1 MTVVAA
7 LDIGGTKTAAALVDG
22 DGRLLH
28 RRTAPTPAAAGPA
41 AVLDA
46 AADAVAELAAAGG
59 PYAAVG
65 VGSAGVIDAA
75 AGTVLSATAALP
87 GWAGTALRDELGR
100 RLGVPVAVDNDVHAH
115 ARGETWRGAAAGRAH
130 VLLVAA
136 GTGIGGSLILG
147 GRPHRGARS
156 AAGHLGH
163 LPVPAAAGRPCA
175 CGGTGHAEA
184 VAAGPAMAAEY
195 GRRAGEAAGETA
207 GEAAGNGPAAARGLA
222 AVAERAAAG
231 DAVAVAVLTEGAV
244 ALGEAVGG
252 LVNALDPEL
261 VLVTGGVS
269 RCGPVWWRPL
279 RAAITA
285 TTLPPLSDV
294 PVVPGALGDDAA
306 LLGAARLALEA
317 IA

>member
-7 LDIGGTKTAAALVDG
+7 LDIGGTKTAAALVDQ

-46 AADAVAELAAAGG
+46 AAAAVAELAAAGG

-87 GWAGTALRDELGR
+87 GWAGTALRDALGR
-100 RLGVPVAVDNDVHAH
+100 RLGVPVAVGNDVHAH
-115 ARGETWRGAAAGRAH
+115 ALGETWRGAAAGRTH

-147 GRPHRGARS
+147 GRPLRGARS

-163 LPVPAAAGRPCA
+163 LPVPAAAGRPCT

-195 GRRAGEAAGETA
+195 QRRAGEAASGDP
-207 GEAAGNGPAAARGLA
+207 AAGRGLA
-222 AVAERAAAG
+222 VVAERAAAG
-231 DAVAVAVLTEGAV
+231 DAAAVAVLAEGAA

-285 TTLPPLSDV
+285 TALPLLSDV
-294 PVVPGALGDDAA
+294 PVVPGELGDDAA

>member
-7 LDIGGTKTAAALVDG
+7 LDIGGTKTAAALVDE

-41 AVLDA
+41 AVLDGA
-46 AADAVAELAAAGG
+46 AAAVAELAASGG

-87 GWAGTALRDELGR
+87 GWAGTALRDELSR
-100 RLGVPVAVDNDVHAH
+100 RLGAPVAVDNDVHAH
-115 ARGETWRGAAAGRAH
+115 ALGETWRGAAAGRAH

-184 VAAGPAMAAEY
+184 VASGPAMAAEY
-195 GRRAGEAAGETA
+195 GRRAGQAAGEGA
-207 GEAAGNGPAAARGLA
+207 AAGRGLA

-279 RAAITA
+279 RAAIAATA
-285 TTLPPLSDV
+285 LPPLADV
-294 PVVPGALGDDAA
+294 PVVPGGLGDDAA
-306 LLGAARLALEA
+306 LLGAARLALETVA
-317 IA
+317 

>member
-7 LDIGGTKTAAALVDG
+7 LDIGGTKTAAALVG
-22 DGRLLH
+22 EDGRLLH

-46 AADAVAELAAAGG
+46 AAAAVAELTAAGG

-115 ARGETWRGAAAGRAH
+115 ALGETWRGAAAGRTH

-136 GTGIGGSLILG
+136 GTGIGGSLVLD
-147 GRPHRGARS
+147 GRPLRGARS

-163 LPVPAAAGRPCA
+163 LPVPAAAGRPCT

-195 GRRAGEAAGETA
+195 HRRAGEAAGGDPA
-207 GEAAGNGPAAARGLA
+207 GGRGLA
-222 AVAERAAAG
+222 VVAERAAAG
-231 DAVAVAVLTEGAV
+231 DTAAVAVLAEGAA

-279 RAAITA
+279 RAAIT
-285 TTLPPLSDV
+285 TTALPLLSDV
-294 PVVPGALGDDAA
+294 PVVPGELGDDAA
-306 LLGAARLALEA
+306 LLGAARLAREA

>member
-22 DGRLLH
+22 EGRLLR
-28 RRTAPTPAAAGPA
+28 RRTAPTPAAAGPG

-46 AADAVAELAAAGG
+46 AAAAVAELAAAGG

-115 ARGETWRGAAAGRAH
+115 ALGETWRGAAAGRTH

-147 GRPHRGARS
+147 GRVHRGAHS

-163 LPVPAAAGRPCA
+163 VPVPAAAGRPCA
-175 CGGTGHAEA
+175 CGGTGHAEG
-184 VAAGPAMAAEY
+184 VAAGPAMVREY
-195 GRRAGEAAGETA
+195 RRRAGEPAG
-207 GEAAGNGPAAARGLA
+207 GGPEAVTEPAAVTGLA

-231 DAVAVAVLTEGAV
+231 DAVASAVLAEGAV

-252 LVNALDPEL
+252 LINALDPEL

-269 RCGPVWWRPL
+269 RCGPAWWRPL
-279 RAAITA
+279 RAAIAA
-285 TTLPPLSDV
+285 TTLPLLSDV
-294 PVVPGALGDDAA
+294 PVAPGTPGDDAA
-306 LLGAARLALEA
+306 LLGAARLALGA
-317 IA
+317 LA